1 LKASDAAQRLRDSRL
16 VPRILLVTSSRG
28 EGTVLG
34 QMPAAHTNIDVGSA
48 VQLRVAKAPAG
59 VLVPSLVGWTA
70 AIAKDRLRSLG
81 LHWSV
86 TAKASS
92 ESHNTV
98 LAQSPSP
105 GARIAIGTTIRPTLS
120 LGLAQVSVPDVKG
133 LDEASARA
141 RLGDVAIDDQPT
153 SDPSKDGVVVD
164 QTPTST
170 SSAPKG
176 STVTITVAR
185 LG

>member
-1 LKASDAAQRLRDSRL
+1 
-16 VPRILLVTSSRG
+16 
-28 EGTVLG
+28 
-34 QMPAAHTNIDVGSA
+34 
-48 VQLRVAKAPAG
+48 
-59 VLVPSLVGWTA
+59 
-70 AIAKDRLRSLG
+70 
-81 LHWSV
+81 V

-141 RLGDVAIDDQPT
+141 RLGDVGFDVAIDDQPT